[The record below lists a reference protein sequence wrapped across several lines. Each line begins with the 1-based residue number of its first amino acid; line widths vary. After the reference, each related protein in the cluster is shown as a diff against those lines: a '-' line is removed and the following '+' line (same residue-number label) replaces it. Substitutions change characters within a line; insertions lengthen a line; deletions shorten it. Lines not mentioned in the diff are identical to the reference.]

1 MLAFA
6 LGLLPA
12 AYLIWRPAHARW
24 LHEKALDVV
33 ELVRLGRGGQ

>member
-1 MLAFA
+1 MTEIIAAIAILAWMTWK
-6 LGLLPA
+6 PH
-12 AYLIWRPAHARW
+12 HAMW